1 MDVPWLRHKGWRE
14 SPTPIDH
21 AGASHLSRRQ
31 DQSYKLL
38 FSLSLAVE
46 HLIRGFISERL
57 ADELDFGRTEN
68 LATERTTSGL
78 VRSQADL
85 LWKVHFRGSSR
96 YLILPI
102 EFQSEGDRYMSV
114 RMLYYVAI
122 AYHGLAGLDARRR
135 QLAPGGMLPPILAI
149 TIYNGRKRWQA
160 PADVFDLIEPVRGW
174 LTRFQPR
181 LQSKVLDLR
190 GVAGQPPP
198 EPNVVSWIAS
208 MELDPATANVSRV
221 VENLR
226 RAYPGAQHVR
236 LREAFREW
244 ILGAAESWGMETE
257 VLERVKS
264 LKEATMMYAGVEEL
278 KERAH
283 REGRAEGS
291 ATVVCRQAG
300 LKFGP
305 QVADRLSKL
314 LEGLSDPERIARIGD
329 RIFECETG
337 AEFLA
342 RAREV

>member
-1 MDVPWLRHKGWRE
+1 MDVPW
-14 SPTPIDH
+14 
-21 AGASHLSRRQ
+21 
-31 DQSYKLL
+31 
-38 FSLSLAVE
+38 
-46 HLIRGFISERL
+46 
-57 ADELDFGRTEN
+57 
-68 LATERTTSGL
+68 RTTPSL

-85 LWKVHFRGSSR
+85 LWKVHFEGSSR

-102 EFQSEGDRYMSV
+102 EFQSEDDRYMSV

-122 AYHGLAGLDARRR
+122 ACHGLAGLDARRR
-135 QLAPGGMLPPILAI
+135 KLAPGEMLPPILAI
-149 TIYNGRKRWQA
+149 TIYNGRKRWRA

-174 LTRFQPR
+174 LARFQPR

-190 GVAGQPPP
+190 AVAGQPPA
-198 EPNVVSWIAS
+198 EPNVASWIAS
-208 MELDPATANVSRV
+208 MEYDPSAVNVSRV
-221 VENLR
+221 VEKLR
-226 RAYPGAQHVR
+226 EEYPGTQHVR

-244 ILGAAESWGMETE
+244 ILGAAESWGIETE

-264 LKEATMMYAGVEEL
+264 LKEATMIYAGVEEQ

-283 REGRAEGS
+283 REGRTEGS

-305 QVADRLSKL
+305 QVAEQLSRL

-329 RIFECETG
+329 RIIECETG

-342 RAREV
+342 RAREM

>member
-1 MDVPWLRHKGWRE
+1 M
-14 SPTPIDH
+14 
-21 AGASHLSRRQ
+21 SRRH
-31 DQSYKLL
+31 DQSYKLQ
-38 FSLSLAVE
+38 FSLSLAIE

-68 LATERTTSGL
+68 LATERTTPGL

-102 EFQSEGDRYMSV
+102 EFQSEDDRYMSV

-122 AYHGLAGLDARRR
+122 ACHGLAGLDAHRR
-135 QLAPGGMLPPILAI
+135 QFAPGEMLPPILAI
-149 TIYNGRKRWQA
+149 TIYNGRKRWRA
-160 PADVFDLIEPVRGW
+160 PTDVFDLIEPVRGW
-174 LTRFQPR
+174 LARFQPR

-190 GVAGQPPP
+190 VVAGQPPP

-208 MELDPATANVSRV
+208 MEFDPSAANVSRV
-221 VENLR
+221 VEKVR
-226 RAYPGAQHVR
+226 RSYPGTRQVT

-244 ILGAAESWGMETE
+244 IFGAAESWGINTE

-264 LKEATMMYAGVEEL
+264 LKEATMIYAGVEEQR
-278 KERAH
+278 ERA
-283 REGRAEGS
+283 RAEGS
-291 ATVVCRQAG
+291 AAVVCRQAG

-305 QVADRLSKL
+305 HVAERLSEL
-314 LEGLSDPERIARIGD
+314 LEEMSDPERIARIGD
-329 RIFECETG
+329 RIIECETG